1 MPISVYEK
9 IARVF
14 KIIAHP
20 CRLRIIDLLKKTE
33 LSASQIQ
40 AQVACKQS
48 VTSQHLNK
56 MKSGGILQS
65 RRCGNEV
72 FYSIANF
79 EVLRI
84 MKCLKDCPH
93 SERRDKCLES
103 L

>member
-1 MPISVYEK
+1 MPISAYEK
-9 IARVF
+9 IAQVF

-20 CRLRIIDLLKKTE
+20 CRLRIIDLLKKAE

-40 AQVACKQS
+40 VKVDCKQS

-56 MKSGGILQS
+56 MKNGGILQS
-65 RRCGNEV
+65 RRCRNEV

-84 MKCLKDCPH
+84 MKCFKDCPH
-93 SERRDKCLES
+93 SERRDRCLKS
-103 L
+103 